1 MERSGWLSYENRL
14 VAILGLTF
22 GIVFLDRNAASF
34 LAPFIVQELHLTNTQ
49 VGLLAAV
56 LSLSWAVS
64 GYVVGLTSDKTG
76 RRKAY
81 LVASVLVFSVASFLS
96 GLASSFLILL
106 GARLLMGIAEGPVL
120 PIAQS
125 LVALESS
132 PHRRGLNAGLMQNVC
147 SALLGTTIAP
157 IVLVA
162 LANSYG
168 WRSAF
173 FIAGVPGLIMALLV
187 AKYLREPKVSAPTR
201 PAATERIA
209 TDDVSLAR
217 LLLTRNVTL
226 CTFIACLMVAWMVLG
241 WTFLPLFYVN
251 IRQFSTAQMS
261 VLMGVMGIC
270 AAVCGFIVPAL
281 SDKFGRKPVVSFFC
295 FLGALTPLA
304 AIYYS
309 GPIPMLAALVF
320 IGWSAAGTFP
330 VFMATI
336 PSETISAKY
345 LSTVISMVMGV
356 GEIVGG
362 VAAPTFSGMLADRH
376 GLVLPIAIQVVCAL
390 TAGLL
395 ALFLKETAP
404 AKVGAANAPVHRAVR
419 HPAAS

>member
-1 MERSGWLSYENRL
+1 MERSGLLSYENKL
-14 VAILGLTF
+14 IAILGLTF

-34 LAPFIVQELHLTNTQ
+34 LAPFIVQDLHLTNTQ

-56 LSLSWAVS
+56 LSLSWAIS
-64 GYVVGLTSDKTG
+64 GYVIGLTSDKTG
-76 RRKAY
+76 SRKAY

-106 GARLLMGIAEGPVL
+106 AARLLMGIAEGPVL

-125 LVALESS
+125 LIALESS
-132 PHRRGLNAGLMQNVC
+132 PHRRGLNAGLMQNVA
-147 SALLGTTIAP
+147 SAILGTTIAP

-162 LANSYG
+162 LANHYG

-173 FIAGVPGLIMALLV
+173 FIAGAPGLIMAVLV
-187 AKYLREPKVSAPTR
+187 AKYLREPKISAPSR
-201 PAATERIA
+201 PASSEIA
-209 TDDVSLAR
+209 TSQDVTLTQM
-217 LLLTRNVTL
+217 LLTRNVTL
-226 CTFIACLMVAWMVLG
+226 CTVIACLMVAWMVLG
-241 WTFLPLFYVN
+241 WTFLPLFYVS
-251 IRQFSTAQMS
+251 IRQFSTTQMS
-261 VLMGVMGIC
+261 MLMGVMGIC

-281 SDKFGRKPVVSFFC
+281 SDKFGRKPIVALFC

-309 GPIPMLAALVF
+309 GPITMLAALVF

-376 GLVLPIAIQVVCAL
+376 GLAVPIAIQVVCAV
-390 TAGLL
+390 TAGVL

-404 AKVGAANAPVHRAVR
+404 AKVAAADGSVQRATR
-419 HPAAS
+419 HPAIG